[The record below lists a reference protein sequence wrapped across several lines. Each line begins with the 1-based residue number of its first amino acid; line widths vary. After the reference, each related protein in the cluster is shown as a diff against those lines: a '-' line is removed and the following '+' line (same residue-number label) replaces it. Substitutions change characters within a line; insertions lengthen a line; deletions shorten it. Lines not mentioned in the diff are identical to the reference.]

1 MSFPTPFNEAAR
13 LRSLRAFRI
22 LDTEPEQAFDLLTGL
37 ARTQF
42 RTPIALISLVDESRQ
57 WFKSADGLAAAETS
71 RDVAFCAHAIITGQP
86 LVVENALA
94 DPRFADNPLVTDDP
108 KIRFYAGAPLVT
120 SDGFRVGTFCVIDL
134 IPRYDFTD
142 DDRNALADFARLAV
156 ELMELRR
163 RAEGDP
169 ATADAEEIAVEA
181 QMDLF
186 SVVAHEIRSP
196 MAALT
201 GLVRAFAD
209 QAFGPME
216 NDRYR
221 QCSTLMAETADYLMQ
236 VTDHMLDFARLRAG
250 DVAINEEVVKVADL
264 LMAANRMTGH
274 MQEEKNTT
282 LAVGTRGDGLSL
294 LVDRGLTLQM
304 LTNLVGNAIKYGPN
318 DATVSLSAERS
329 DHGGLAVVVVDSGR
343 GMSADEIGA
352 ALKPYRRL
360 NHPGEQDPGGI
371 GIGLPLVKRLIEA
384 HGGRLDV
391 RSAVGVG
398 TVARIV
404 FPAYRVRSAPASPKD
419 AA

>member
-13 LRSLRAFRI
+13 LRSLHALRI
-22 LDTEPEQAFDLLTGL
+22 LDSEPEQAFDLLTGL
-37 ARTQF
+37 ARAQF
-42 RTPIALISLVDESRQ
+42 GMPIALISLVDERRQ
-57 WFKSADGLAAAETS
+57 WFKSANGLDATETP
-71 RDVAFCAHAIITGQP
+71 RDVALCAHAIISGRP

-120 SDGFRVGTFCVIDL
+120 SDGFRIGTFCVIDL
-134 IPRYDFTD
+134 VPRYDFADEHRT
-142 DDRNALADFARLAV
+142 ALVDFARLAM
-156 ELMELRR
+156 ELIELRR
-163 RAEGDP
+163 RAESKLAEPGS
-169 ATADAEEIAVEA
+169 EEIAVEA

-186 SVVAHEIRSP
+186 SIVAHEVRSP
-196 MAALT
+196 LAALT

-221 QCSTLMAETADYLMQ
+221 QCSALMADTADYLMQ
-236 VTDHMLDFARLRAG
+236 VTDRMLDFARLRAG
-250 DVAINEEVVKVADL
+250 DVAIKEEVVQIADL
-264 LMAANRMTGH
+264 FKAADRMTRH
-274 MQEEKNTT
+274 MQDERNVS
-282 LAVGTRGDGLSL
+282 LAIGPRSNDISLST
-294 LVDRGLTLQM
+294 DRGLTLQM
-304 LTNLVGNAIKYGPN
+304 LINLVGNAIKYGPK

-329 DHGGLAVVVVDSGR
+329 DHGGLAIVVADCGR

-352 ALKPYRRL
+352 ALKPYGRL
-360 NHPGEQDPGGI
+360 KHPGEEDPGGV

-398 TVARIV
+398 TAARIV
-404 FPAYRVRSAPASPKD
+404 FPAYRVRSTPVSPKD